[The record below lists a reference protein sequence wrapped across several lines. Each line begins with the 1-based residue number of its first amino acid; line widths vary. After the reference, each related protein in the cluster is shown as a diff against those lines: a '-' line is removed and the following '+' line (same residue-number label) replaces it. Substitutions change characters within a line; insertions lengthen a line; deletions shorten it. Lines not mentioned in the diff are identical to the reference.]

1 MIAPC
6 GHRVLVKPDPIE
18 EVSKGGIVIA
28 TKVNEQQL
36 KGATTTGTIVA
47 VGMNAWKAFDD
58 GEPWASVGDRVS
70 YAKYGGKVIKD
81 EDQDLVILNDEDIL
95 AILR

>member
-1 MIAPC
+1 MITPC

-58 GEPWASVGDRVS
+58 GKPWAEVGDRVS